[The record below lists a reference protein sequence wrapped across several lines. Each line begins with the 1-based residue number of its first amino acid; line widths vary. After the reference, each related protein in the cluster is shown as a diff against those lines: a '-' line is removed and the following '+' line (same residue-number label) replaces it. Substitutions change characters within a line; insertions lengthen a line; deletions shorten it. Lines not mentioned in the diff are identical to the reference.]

1 MQPGIPTSKKGKFD
15 SEMNP
20 LSGIPMVYIKETK
33 APMAMNPLF
42 TNFYSVCI
50 IVEESGTGITHA

>member
-20 LSGIPMVYIKETK
+20 LSGIPMAYIKES
-33 APMAMNPLF
+33 MAMNPLF
-42 TNFYSVCI
+42 TNFDSVCI

>member
-1 MQPGIPTSKKGKFD
+1 MQSGIPTSKKGKFD

-20 LSGIPMVYIKETK
+20 LSGIPMAYIKES
-33 APMAMNPLF
+33 MAMNPLF